1 MTTLQIIFII
11 GFCASVIA
19 NLLAFWYLRRVLPGL
34 IYTSR
39 NLQDLV
45 TYIQNYRQHIKRVYE
60 MEMYYGDET
69 LKNLLTHTTMLAE
82 VLEEYEDIYL
92 ITSPIEDYEDE
103 EINGEQEDGET
114 QINQENVFYAGS
126 RRSNN

>member
-1 MTTLQIIFII
+1 
-11 GFCASVIA
+11 
-19 NLLAFWYLRRVLPGL
+19 
-34 IYTSR
+34 
-39 NLQDLV
+39 
-45 TYIQNYRQHIKRVYE
+45 

-92 ITSPIEDYEDE
+92 ITSRIEDYEAV

>member
-1 MTTLQIIFII
+1 
-11 GFCASVIA
+11 
-19 NLLAFWYLRRVLPGL
+19 
-34 IYTSR
+34 
-39 NLQDLV
+39 
-45 TYIQNYRQHIKRVYE
+45 

>member
-1 MTTLQIIFII
+1 
-11 GFCASVIA
+11 
-19 NLLAFWYLRRVLPGL
+19 
-34 IYTSR
+34 
-39 NLQDLV
+39 
-45 TYIQNYRQHIKRVYE
+45 

-103 EINGEQEDGET
+103 EINGEQEDGEP